1 MTTLPA
7 TIPGLVRRGSPVRAL
22 QAADMGLILP
32 PWDYWPTANEPL
44 VIVNYGDW
52 GYRFADRDG
61 ESRHAGAWWFVL
73 DITDPTGF
81 HHALLWLAE
90 KLGMDAR
97 YGLLWCHVPRQDF
110 DHGQYTP
117 AYWLL
122 AGATPDSDGVTLL
135 SWRWAFTEESNTDP
149 RCAEYFFGKDASLPP
164 DGYTTVPN
172 ILSAGDTE
180 ALRLAVLAVVG
191 VEG

>member
-7 TIPGLVRRGSPVRAL
+7 TILGLLRHCSP
-22 QAADMGLILP
+22 I
-32 PWDYWPTANEPL
+32 TANIAGWGKVSGVVRESDGKFWAHVAVGGVEVL
-44 VIVNYGDW
+44 VSRQVD
-52 GYRFADRDG
+52 ADTFG
-61 ESRHAGAWWFVL
+61 L
-73 DITDPTGF
+73 DLTDPTGF

-97 YGLLWCHVPRQDF
+97 YGLLWCRVPRQDF

-117 AYWLL
+117 AYRLL
-122 AGATPDSDGVTLL
+122 AGATPDSDGVTLR
-135 SWRWAFTEESNTDP
+135 SWQWVFTEESSDDP
-149 RCAEYFFGKDASLPP
+149 RCAEYFFGKDASHPP
-164 DGYTTVPN
+164 DGYTTVPS

-180 ALRLAVLAVVG
+180 ALRLAILAVVG

>member
-7 TIPGLVRRGSPVRAL
+7 TIPGLVRRGSPVISRAG
-22 QAADMGLILP
+22 DRVVVCELIP
-32 PWDYWPTANEPL
+32 GFGA
-44 VIVNYGDW
+44 
-52 GYRFADRDG
+52 RCFDRG
-61 ESRHAGAWWFVL
+61 QLWTYTLRSISL
-73 DITDPTGF
+73 DLDPTGRV
-81 HHALLWLAE
+81 HALLWLAE

-117 AYWLL
+117 AYLLL
-122 AGATPDSDGVTLL
+122 AGATPDSDGITLR
-135 SWRWAFTEESNTDP
+135 SWRWAFTEESSDDP
-149 RCAEYFFGKDASLPP
+149 RCAEYFFGKDANLPP

-172 ILSAGDTE
+172 ILSVGDTE
-180 ALRLAVLAVVG
+180 ALRLAGLAVAG

>member
-73 DITDPTGF
+73 DLTDPTGF

-97 YGLLWCHVPRQDF
+97 YGLLWCRVPHVDF
-110 DHGQYTP
+110 MP
-117 AYWLL
+117 AYYIL
-122 AGATPDSDGVTLL
+122 AGATPGPDGVTLS
-135 SWRWAFTEESNTDP
+135 SWRWVFTEEEHD
-149 RCAEYFFGKDASLPP
+149 AERYFGKDPEDPGLGPN
-164 DGYTTVPN
+164 GYTTVPN

-180 ALRLAVLAVVG
+180 ALRLAVLAVAG
-191 VEG
+191 VDG

>member
-73 DITDPTGF
+73 DLTDPTGF

-90 KLGMDAR
+90 KLGMDA
-97 YGLLWCHVPRQDF
+97 
-110 DHGQYTP
+110 
-117 AYWLL
+117 
-122 AGATPDSDGVTLL
+122 
-135 SWRWAFTEESNTDP
+135 
-149 RCAEYFFGKDASLPP
+149 
-164 DGYTTVPN
+164 
-172 ILSAGDTE
+172 SAGVLWYWDAEWGTWYLQAKQRGRRYVIVDGRAVPCGAMEIPPASQEVSPTE
-180 ALRLAVLAVVG
+180 ALRLAVLTVAG